1 MIVCPNCG
9 NKEMPGALFCK
20 ECGTQF
26 TIVSRDP
33 TMTIPSSLADHLQ
46 KMKSEDAE
54 HIVPP
59 IPDDAS
65 LSLFL
70 VETGEVIPL
79 EGLTEYTLGRSAED
93 QPILPDIDLAP
104 YHAYEYGVS
113 RLHASIKLSQPYATL
128 TDFGSANGT
137 QLNGQKISPNKPYP
151 ITHGDI
157 FSLGKMKIQL
167 LVNR

>member
-1 MIVCPNCG
+1 MVICPNCG

-26 TIVSRDP
+26 TALRDP
-33 TMTIPSSLADHLQ
+33 TVIMPNTIGDQLRGEVSPESDQA
-46 KMKSEDAE
+46 
-54 HIVPP
+54 VPP
-59 IPDDAS
+59 TPGDAR
-65 LSLFL
+65 LSLYL
-70 VETGEVIPL
+70 VETGDVIPL
-79 EGLTEYTLGRSAED
+79 EGLTDFTLGRSSED

-104 YHAYEYGVS
+104 YNAYEYGVS
-113 RLHASIKLSQPYATL
+113 RLHASIELSQPFAL
-128 TDFGSANGT
+128 LVDFGSANGT
-137 QLNGQKISPNKPYP
+137 LLNGQKMTPNKPYP

>member
-1 MIVCPNCG
+1 MIICPNCG

-26 TIVSRDP
+26 TIFRDP
-33 TMTIPSSLADHLQ
+33 TVIIPASLADHLHETQ
-46 KMKSEDAE
+46 PEDSEQD
-54 HIVPP
+54 VPHT
-59 IPDDAS
+59 PDDAS

-79 EGLTEYTLGRSAED
+79 EGLSEFTLGRSSED

-104 YHAYEYGVS
+104 YHAYDYGVS
-113 RLHASIKLSQPYATL
+113 RLHASIKLSQPFALL